1 MKRSEINRNIE
12 YARNVWAEHGW
23 QLPPFASY
31 APADWQGREEEKAQL
46 AARMLGWDLTDF
58 GSGDFYKTGLLL
70 FTLRN
75 GRLDGQD
82 EQPYAEKLMLVRENQ
97 VTPCHFHWSKM
108 EDIINRGGGVLCVK
122 LYESTEDEQL
132 SDRDVRVMID
142 GSFRTYPAGSIVRIE
157 PGSSITMHRGLYH
170 SFWGEEGKGDVVVG
184 EVSKVND
191 DTRDNRFLEPCGR
204 FPAIEEDEAP
214 IALLCGEY

>member
-12 YARNVWAEHGW
+12 YARRVWAEHGW
-23 QLPPFASY
+23 HLPPFASY
-31 APADWQGREEEKAQL
+31 APGDWAGREEEKRQL

-58 GSGDFYKTGLLL
+58 GSGDFYHTGLLL

-75 GRLDGQD
+75 GRLDGTD

-108 EDIINRGGGVLCVK
+108 EDIINRGGGVLCVE
-122 LYESTEDEQL
+122 LHESEPDESL
-132 SDRDVRVMID
+132 SQRDVRVMID
-142 GSFRTYPAGSIVRIE
+142 GSFHTYPAGTVVRIH

-170 SFWGEEGKGDVVVG
+170 AFWGEAGQGDVVVG

-191 DTRDNRFLEPCGR
+191 DTRDNRFLLPTGR
-204 FPAIEEDEAP
+204 FPAIEEAEAP
-214 IALLCGEY
+214 IALLCSEY

>member
-12 YARNVWAEHGW
+12 YARKVWAEHGW
-23 QLPPFASY
+23 HLPPFASY
-31 APADWQGREEEKAQL
+31 RPQDWAGREEEKSQL

-58 GSGDFYKTGLLL
+58 GSGDFYRTGLLL

-75 GRLDGQD
+75 GRLDGAD

-108 EDIINRGGGVLCVK
+108 EDIINRGGGVLCVE
-122 LYESTEDEQL
+122 LHESEPDESL
-132 SDRDVRVMID
+132 SERDVRVMID
-142 GSFRTYPAGSIVRIE
+142 GSFHTYPAGSVVRIE

-170 SFWGEEGKGDVVVG
+170 AFWGEEGKGDVVVG

-191 DTRDNRFLEPCGR
+191 DTKDNRFLLPTGR

-214 IALLCGEY
+214 IALLCSEY

>member
-12 YARNVWAEHGW
+12 YARRVWAEHGW
-23 QLPPFASY
+23 HLPPFASY
-31 APADWQGREEEKAQL
+31 APGDWAGREEEKRQL

-58 GSGDFYKTGLLL
+58 GSGDFYHTGLLL

-75 GRLDGQD
+75 GRLDGTD

-108 EDIINRGGGVLCVK
+108 EDIINRGGGVLCVE
-122 LYESTEDEQL
+122 LHESEPDESL
-132 SDRDVRVMID
+132 SPRDVRVMID
-142 GSFRTYPAGSIVRIE
+142 GSFHTYPAGTVVRIR

-170 SFWGEEGKGDVVVG
+170 AFWGEAGQGDVVVG
-184 EVSKVND
+184 ELSKVND
-191 DTRDNRFLEPCGR
+191 DTRDNRFLLPTGR

-214 IALLCGEY
+214 IALLCSEY